1 MSEFVHTGDAV
12 ILKVRYDSPELGDAT
27 ALLKADHN
35 MAQYACTVVARKP
48 DAPMPDL
55 RECVFVI
62 TPKLNCN
69 AKKEFQRVRKK
80 EEAQRAAG
88 LHRTRSAEQQ
98 KNVDEALKNAEQ
110 RAKNEDLQ
118 NREKRGQKDRLYYG
132 TPVQLLHRMTGLFLT
147 SKPEKSGKVFPKGV
161 RLGLSDGTMHSVF
174 TIKPFYKHKVVGE
187 AVLQAEQIV
196 FESAVLK
203 EAIYYDA
210 KPSPKGT
217 FINASQ
223 HTDTQMMEVCVF
235 QKAIDPVGFF
245 TSVVQEAQSPYLHYL
260 QMVYLYGCHRNG
272 FFGASSHQGQH
283 DPSRNKGLKPPY
295 SKVVSA
301 SFDDKDNFRS
311 KSMWTFVIS
320 KDKRQ
325 HLIDGKHPGAGRIM
339 YETECYIQHVGSGL
353 FLAVD
358 DSVMVSG
365 EYGACLVREPGPH
378 SVFHLLRIEGTED
391 FVVQARPKVLIKFPG
406 FEDTSSGN
414 GKKNVPSRSLPPL
427 FLTTGPQKKRPDG
440 TSKPT
445 EVLVFS
451 KQNRIRNA
459 VMIGLIKDHDRLT
472 VNESM
477 KILEAL
483 KRNELAVD
491 ELNKEPAAL
500 PPPGGQ
506 PAESS
511 TDQKIQKE
519 DDQRRYDE
527 CFESIEAT
535 LAWLIFWI
543 AKPPAESTAP
553 LENTGAVDVKRQ
565 LITREVGIITHLL
578 GDGKDRKGLLQTM
591 EDKGYKVK
599 NMTSRA
605 TVDLSGAPKPKK
617 DTPRHVT
624 CLKLILKAV
633 YFCFLGSRN
642 NEDYI
647 AKLGGLERINNL
659 NGLGLGA
666 ADVFKALVG
675 DNQNILRKFKPEV
688 IEKFVNFIR
697 RLGPDDTWL
706 RFLQG
711 VCSTDGVAV
720 SRNQQFVL
728 RMAFSPGPRAPMSE
742 VAKWGDN
749 RKNLFMKVTRLQTVV
764 GGIDAPETISRS
776 SDELAY
782 KVVTG
787 GINEIGVAWESMASW
802 AMDCGALYHAPQAL
816 GLEVQNVK
824 GVSWVTLSSIA
835 WTLEPETFYP
845 IVFPGSGQSYKTALK
860 NASGEQQAQWAAC
873 KVIANFFVNQLY
885 LIAEMCRDR
894 QINCILTLQKE
905 YNLELCLCGLATDR
919 LPWDIRNGFAYILG
933 NMWIDRHPQRF
944 MTLPSMVRDLDT
956 MYVAPTLPVFEPH
969 DLTPDGPDFPEF
981 YSIAKPEK
989 FAVVL
994 SVVKSILKNQGEFV
1008 CHARESRNRCVGTCG
1023 KLMTYLL
1030 QCGFVST
1037 VPQLSE
1043 ILTILINLLDGT
1055 TDWITEPKAADAS
1068 ESLPLQNGTS
1078 FHVSESAFD
1087 GGSAADAKRPLL
1099 ESVGSVMA
1107 TCAGNSATTESE
1119 LSFLYPPCVDGPERY
1134 LANPKNR
1141 VVAEAK
1147 REFANGVA
1155 AAAGLMM
1162 HLKCSQMMTLY
1173 VKRGHSIDEILPNV
1187 IKMLQDQST
1196 SCTSHGLTMVELLDL
1211 LMYDDSALFTVILEL
1226 IDMQMTWTD
1235 RATRLLVDMRV
1246 FAGIGDIALQAKR
1259 DVARLGNLLQS
1270 HETWGMADSFN
1281 DLDLGRVDECIQL
1294 CTRLRQMCTVGE
1306 GDTDT
1311 PDKGN
1316 QALLID
1322 LRLIPE
1328 LLYAYQLDLDSVKES
1343 IVDPKDTR
1351 AIDAFKKTMKAV
1363 NDLAAMLTSR
1373 CPKAQ
1378 ESFFSNL
1385 AILRKWFNLGVGVS
1399 NALTNTFAGN
1409 RALCERVSD
1418 DLIIQYESEIK
1429 KGVMKGE
1436 YKPHQLSFL
1445 LAIVAVGGRSIMKN
1459 KRFVVGI
1466 LNKVQSDGGTGI
1478 MHLLTNKASERLE
1491 MIQKFGSS
1499 KEFHKNEI
1507 FRSWKSPKDAE
1518 FVYHLKCLH
1527 LLGMLAIG
1535 RDTGGAEH
1543 YVRSCVDFREAMD
1556 ALKVSL
1562 DIAFGDIVTREPIS
1576 PKASSNAK
1584 PGITAT
1590 SADAKYIA
1598 TEHVIAVMLLV
1609 GEAHYDTDTLDI
1621 PALLGI
1627 RHQVVLDKIGL
1638 VVGGLVRD
1646 MVQNDCS
1653 ELHQRAMAQI
1663 LDTMSKFMEGVAL
1676 TVGSKYPLILRKD
1689 TAEVLLDALTQS
1701 HWEKLPSELQ
1711 ESAGRLIRFID
1722 LDRQARERIPAP
1734 NRHREPVGSETG
1746 MSNVTSALDDI
1757 QKEYNIFSSAL
1768 RAHPSVQKMIDEE
1781 HLSFLDTLLNL
1792 GSLTDPTDAKYMKN
1806 KALYTFRRNQLHVE
1820 DICKRIIQHGLENL
1834 EDQECVKRIFR
1845 ILIHLLEYIV
1855 KLVDDKKLSE
1865 EYQSRFQSSLASVGA
1880 VDFVI
1885 AVLMMRPT
1893 GEVSILAMTT
1903 GIRLLEPNNVDVQQ
1917 TFEDIFYSID
1927 DTGLWAVIFDT
1938 YGSVIESVAYARQL
1952 KARRRESGPESLSKE
1967 EANFLLIYE
1976 ADLSNVTCAMRL
1988 QQVLCEGHRDK
1999 MQNYIFQQVDN
2010 GTSFPLVD
2018 TTADLV
2024 LKLASDQLDELGDDD
2039 GEGEKAN
2046 PVEELD
2052 AEEAEVLEQALELL
2066 IEVMQGPCTRNQ
2078 VHLSVCGLVE
2088 ATMKV
2093 LKSDFKTLCA
2103 QAVEDGQ
2110 PPEEAVYPRTV
2121 RNLKAKFVKLLDGML
2136 EAQKENQVHM
2146 NVMYRLHKDVLK
2158 WRLVFVHQYFLQK
2171 EGYGTVNL
2179 KTLDGPEQHIRVR
2192 GVDPKLLCEELTLK
2206 KLDDLFSEAINILIV
2221 VNQVIEFSDELKALV
2236 EFKPPSE
2243 NEPKRAAYLDDEAFN
2258 AATIEWLQQ
2267 HKYADAYAFFSRWVN
2282 NIEVC
2287 IDGKIFE
2294 IFFRMPVLC
2303 DYVLGRTKTEINNSV
2318 TTESPEDKMKDF
2330 ISQCQEAYAQ
2340 TKHTRELSKLFLP
2353 ELFIPKWMLRGAVP
2367 TVPQYIFYCVPVP
2380 SALRR
2385 PCNFL
2390 LKEDSKYL
2398 MLIAEWT
2405 LNLAYVI
2412 NALLLL
2418 GPLSRPVT
2426 KGGDPVIA
2434 DAQVEV
2440 ILYYVGLIYL
2450 IPMLISLWMQVQL
2463 IAPLEYTNQMSIA
2476 VKEQQREDVE
2486 NAPSRAKVVFV
2497 LIPVAACAILSLF
2510 VSYAAAAGALVGGL
2524 LALDGLWGDPAPDWI
2539 SVSMRTMSL
2548 TLGTEDVMRR
2558 LVWSISC
2565 YLGLAGNY
2573 WGYGFL
2579 LLEIVFQKEEL
2590 RNVIKAIVIPARPLM
2605 LTFIVGMEIMY
2616 IYALVAFYR
2625 FREDYDGSCQEFK
2638 DCIVTTVYQGF
2649 RQDIGSAISPVAPG
2663 DTRWYPRVAFDLSYF
2678 LIITTVLMN
2687 VIFGIILDTFGALRD
2702 ETQERGEYMRQNT
2715 FISTIPRQ
2723 DIDKCAQK
2731 MNVNNGNGYSYLEEK
2746 KQDRW
2751 KYLNFLFYL
2760 ETKDH
2765 TEFSGIET
2773 YIFNKLEDEDVTW
2786 LPLRTCRVMEQFDA
2800 KNESKGE

>member
-35 MAQYACTVVARKP
+35 MAEYACVVVARKP

-69 AKKEFQRVRKK
+69 AKKEYQRIKKK
-80 EEAQRAAG
+80 EEAARAAG
-88 LHRTRSAEQQ
+88 AHRSRTAEQQ
-98 KNVDEALKNAEQ
+98 KNVDEVLKNAET
-110 RAKNEDLQ
+110 RATNEALQ
-118 NREKRGQKDRLYYG
+118 NSEKRAQKDKLHYG

-147 SKPEKSGKVFPKGV
+147 SKPEKSAKVFTKGV

-174 TIKPFYKHKVVGE
+174 TIKPFYKHKVVGDPI
-187 AVLQAEQIV
+187 LQAEQIV

-203 EAIYYDA
+203 EAIYYDP

-217 FINASQ
+217 YITA
-223 HTDTQMMEVCVF
+223 TKDTGAQLMECCVF
-235 QKAIDPVGFF
+235 QKATEPVGFF
-245 TSVVQEAQSPYLHYL
+245 SSVVQESKTPYLHFL

-283 DPSRNKGLKPPY
+283 DPALAKGRKVPY

-301 SFDDKDNFRS
+301 SFDDKDAFRS
-311 KSMWTFVIS
+311 KSMWTFVIA
-320 KDKRQ
+320 KERRNDI
-325 HLIDGKHPGAGRIM
+325 IDGKHPGAGKIK
-339 YETECYIQHVGSGL
+339 YETSLYIQHVGSGL

-358 DSVMVSG
+358 ESQQVKG
-365 EYGACLVREPGPH
+365 EYLSCLVREPGPL
-378 SVFHLLRIEGTED
+378 SIFHLLRIDGYDD

-406 FEDTSSGN
+406 SPDAN
-414 GKKNVPSRSLPPL
+414 GKKGLPPL
-427 FLTTGPQKKRPDG
+427 FLCTGPCKKGPDG
-440 TSKPT
+440 IDKAT

-459 VMIGLIKDHDRLT
+459 VMIGLIKDGDRLT

-483 KRNELAVD
+483 KRNEAAV
-491 ELNKEPAAL
+491 EALKPEESAEPAD
-500 PPPGGQ
+500 P
-506 PAESS
+506 EKKRMS
-511 TDQKIQKE
+511 TMTDLKIQKE
-519 DDQRRYDE
+519 DDKFRYDA

-535 LAWLIFWI
+535 LTWLIFWI
-543 AKPPAESTAP
+543 AKPPADSTPP
-553 LENTGAVDVKRQ
+553 LENTGAVNTMRQ
-565 LITREVGIITHLL
+565 QITREVGIITALL
-578 GDGKDRKGLLQTM
+578 GDGKDRKGLLQAM
-591 EDKGYKVK
+591 EEKGYKVK

-605 TVDLSGAPKPKK
+605 TVDLSGVPKAKK
-617 DTPRHVT
+617 ETPLHVI

-633 YFCFLGSRN
+633 YFCFLGSRS

-666 ADVFKALVG
+666 ADVFKALVS
-675 DNQNILRKFKPEV
+675 DNQKILRKFKPDV
-688 IEKFVNFIR
+688 IEKFVNFIQ

-728 RMAFSPGPRAPMSE
+728 RMAFYPGKRAPPAE
-742 VAKWGDN
+742 VSKWGDN
-749 RKNLFMKVTRLQTVV
+749 RKKLMMKVTRLQTVV
-764 GGIDAPETISRS
+764 GGVDAPETISRS

-787 GINEIGVAWESMASW
+787 GILELGVSWESTASW
-802 AMDCGALYHAPQAL
+802 AMGCGSLYHAPEAL
-816 GLEVQNVK
+816 GVEVQPVK

-845 IVFPGSGQSYKTALK
+845 IVYPGGATYKTALK
-860 NASGEQQAQWAAC
+860 NASGKQQAEWAAC
-873 KVIANFFVNQLY
+873 KVMANFFVNQLY

-919 LPWDIRNGFAYILG
+919 LPWDVRNGFAAILG
-933 NMWIDRHPQRF
+933 ALWIDRHPQRF
-944 MTLPSMVRDLDT
+944 LTLPSLVRDLDT
-956 MYVAPTLPVFEPH
+956 MYVASTLPVFEPH
-969 DLTPDGPDFPEF
+969 DTTPDSPDFPEF
-981 YSIAKPEK
+981 YTISKPEK

-994 SVVKSILKNQGEFV
+994 AIVKAILKGQGDFI
-1008 CHARESRNRCVGTCG
+1008 CHARESRNRCLGTCG

-1030 QCGFVST
+1030 QCGFVGTSA
-1037 VPQLSE
+1037 QLSE
-1043 ILTILINLLDGT
+1043 ILKILISLLDGT
-1055 TDWITEPKAADAS
+1055 TDWITEPKAEGETA
-1068 ESLPLQNGTS
+1068 PLQNGAS

-1087 GGSAADAKRPLL
+1087 GGSLADSKRPLL
-1099 ESVGSVMA
+1099 ESVGSVMS
-1107 TCAGNSATTESE
+1107 TCVSSSAISD
-1119 LSFLYPPCVDGPERY
+1119 LPLGFVYPPCTDGPERY
-1134 LANPKNR
+1134 LVNPKNG
-1141 VVAEAK
+1141 VVSDLK
-1147 REFANGVA
+1147 REIANGVA
-1155 AAAGLMM
+1155 VAAGLMQ
-1162 HLKCSQMMTLY
+1162 HLKCSQMITLY
-1173 VKRGHSIDEILPNV
+1173 VKRGHSVEEIMPSV
-1187 IKMLQDQST
+1187 IKELKDKT
-1196 SCTSHGLTMVELLDL
+1196 TTCTSHGLTMVELLDL
-1211 LMYDDSALFTVILEL
+1211 LMYDDPSLFTVILEL

-1235 RATRLLVDMRV
+1235 RATKLLLDMRV
-1246 FAGIGDIALQAKR
+1246 FGGIGDVALQAKR

-1281 DLDLGRVDECIQL
+1281 DLDMQRVNECIDL
-1294 CTRLRQMCTVGE
+1294 CTRLRQMCTLGD

-1328 LLYAYQLDLDSVKES
+1328 LLYAYQLELESVKES
-1343 IVDPKDTR
+1343 VVDPNDTR
-1351 AIDAFKKTMKAV
+1351 AIEAFKKTMKAV

-1373 CPKAQ
+1373 CTKAQ
-1378 ESFFSNL
+1378 ESFFANL
-1385 AILRKWFNLGVGVS
+1385 PILRKWFNLGVGVS

-1409 RALCERVSD
+1409 RALCERVPD
-1418 DLIIQYESEIK
+1418 DLILQYESEIK
-1429 KGVMKGE
+1429 QGVQKNAF
-1436 YKPHQLSFL
+1436 KPHQLSFL

-1466 LNKVQSDGGTGI
+1466 LNKAQSDGGTGI
-1478 MHLLTNKASERLE
+1478 MHLLQDKPQERVE
-1491 MIQKFGSS
+1491 MIQNFSS
-1499 KEFHKNEI
+1499 KDEFAKNEI
-1507 FRSWKSPKDAE
+1507 FRAWKSPKDAE
-1518 FVYHLKCLH
+1518 FVYHLKCLD

-1543 YVRSCVDFREAMD
+1543 YVRSCVDFKDAMD
-1556 ALKVSL
+1556 TLKTSL
-1562 DIAFGDIVTREPIS
+1562 DIAFGQMVLREPTS
-1576 PKASSNAK
+1576 PSASANSKPAQQAK
-1584 PGITAT
+1584 
-1590 SADAKYIA
+1590 SAHAQYIA
-1598 TEHVIAVMLLV
+1598 TEHCISLLLVV

-1621 PALLGI
+1621 PSLLGI
-1627 RHQVVLDKIGL
+1627 RHQVVLEKISL
-1638 VVGGLVRD
+1638 VVGALVKEMAQQVRGE
-1646 MVQNDCS
+1646 S
-1653 ELHQRAMAQI
+1653 PLYQRAMAQI
-1663 LDTMSKFMEGVAL
+1663 LDTMSKFMDSVVLKIGH
-1676 TVGSKYPLILRKD
+1676 KYPLVFRKD
-1689 TAEVLLDALTQS
+1689 SVLILLEALTLP
-1701 HWEKLPSELQ
+1701 HWEKLPNDLQ
-1711 ESAGRLIRFID
+1711 EAAGRVIRFCD
-1722 LDRQARERIPAP
+1722 LDRQARDNIPAP
-1734 NRHREPVGSETG
+1734 HRSKEVAGSETG
-1746 MSNVTSALDDI
+1746 ISNVTSAIDDL
-1757 QKEYNIFSSAL
+1757 QKEYNLFATAV
-1768 RAHPSVQKMIDEE
+1768 RAHPTVQEMIDEE
-1781 HLSFLDTLLNL
+1781 HLSFLSTLLNL
-1792 GSLTDPTDAKYMKN
+1792 GSLTDPTDPTYMKN
-1806 KALYTFRRNQLHVE
+1806 KSAYSFRRNQLHVE
-1820 DICKRIIQHGLENL
+1820 DICRRILQHGLSHL
-1834 EDQECVKRIFR
+1834 EDFDCVKRIFR

-1855 KLVDDKKLSE
+1855 DKVDKKEVKE
-1865 EYQSRFQSSLASVGA
+1865 EYQKSFQSSLAAAGA

-1885 AVLMMRPT
+1885 AVLMLRPT

-1903 GIRLLEPNNVDVQQ
+1903 GIRLLEPNNVDVQN
-1917 TFEDIFYSID
+1917 TFEEIFYTID

-1938 YGSVIESVAYARQL
+1938 YGSVIESVGYARQL

-1967 EANFLLIYE
+1967 EANFLTIYE
-1976 ADLSNVTCAMRL
+1976 HDLSNVTCAMRL
-1988 QQVLCEGHRDK
+1988 QQVLCEGHREK
-1999 MQNYIFQQVDN
+1999 MQSYIYQQVDN

-2018 TTADLV
+2018 TTADLI
-2024 LKLASDQLDELGDDD
+2024 LKLASDQLDEGGEED
-2039 GEGEKAN
+2039 GEQEAPN
-2046 PVEELD
+2046 PVDELD
-2052 AEEAEVLEQALELL
+2052 AEEAEVLEQAIELL
-2066 IEVMQGPCTRNQ
+2066 IEVMQGPCPRNQ

-2093 LKSDFKTLCA
+2093 LKADFKILVA
-2103 QAVEDGQ
+2103 QAVDEGQ
-2110 PPEEAVYPRTV
+2110 PPEESVYPRSV
-2121 RNLKAKFVKLLDGML
+2121 RNLKAKFVKLLDAML
-2136 EAQKENQVHM
+2136 EAQKDNQVHM
-2146 NVMYRLHKDVLK
+2146 NVMYRLHADVLK
-2158 WRLVFVHQYFLQK
+2158 WRLVFIHQFFLQK
-2171 EGYGTVNL
+2171 EGYGTVDL
-2179 KTLDGPEQHIRVR
+2179 KTLDGPDEHIRVR

-2206 KLDDLFSEAINILIV
+2206 MLDDLFSEAINILIV
-2221 VNQVIEFSDELKALV
+2221 VNQVIEFSEELRALV
-2236 EFKPPSE
+2236 QFKPPPSTS
-2243 NEPKRAAYLDDEAFN
+2243 PKRAAYLDDESFE
-2258 AATIEWLQQ
+2258 AANIEWLQQ

-2303 DYVLGRTKTEINNSV
+2303 DYVLGRTKNEINNSV

-2330 ISQCQEAYAQ
+2330 ITQCQEAYAQ

-2353 ELFIPKWMLRGAVP
+2353 ELFIPKWMLGKFVP
-2367 TVPQYIFYCVPVP
+2367 AIPAYIFYCIPVP
-2380 SALRR
+2380 SAIRR

-2418 GPLSRPVT
+2418 GPLSKPVA
-2426 KGGDPVIA
+2426 KGGEPVIA

-2440 ILYYVGLIYL
+2440 ILYYAGITYL

-2463 IAPLEYTNQMSIA
+2463 TAPLEYNHQMA
-2476 VKEQQREDVE
+2476 AAKKAQADEE
-2486 NAPSRAKVVFV
+2486 NENKPSRAKVVFV
-2497 LIPVAACAILSLF
+2497 LLPIAICVLLALF
-2510 VSYAAAAGALVGGL
+2510 VSYAAAGGALLAGIF
-2524 LALDGLWGDPAPDWI
+2524 ALDSMWGDPAPDWI
-2539 SVSMRTMSL
+2539 SVSMRTMTL
-2548 TLGTEDVMRR
+2548 TIGTEDVMRR
-2558 LVWSISC
+2558 MVWSISC
-2565 YLGLAGNY
+2565 YLGLTGNY

-2625 FREDYDGSCQEFK
+2625 FRDDYDGSCQELK

-2649 RQDIGSAISPVAPG
+2649 RQDIGSAIAPVAPG
-2663 DTRWYPRVAFDLSYF
+2663 DKLWYPRVAFDLSYF

-2702 ETQERGEYMRQNT
+2702 ETQERGEYMRQHT

-2723 DIDKCAQK
+2723 DVDKVAQK
-2731 MNVNNGNGYSYLEEK
+2731 MNVNNGDGYGFLETQK
-2746 KQDRW
+2746 HDRW

-2760 ETKDH
+2760 QTKDS

-2773 YIFNKLEDEDVTW
+2773 YISLKLEDEDVTW
-2786 LPLRTCRVMEQFDA
+2786 VPLRTCRLIEQF
-2800 KNESKGE
+2800 NNSG